1 MFNDC
6 LKITSD
12 IGAILVEQLL
22 SINGEIP
29 LSPWALL
36 GSTLD
41 SRVLT
46 LNEIEGT
53 VCSQVFTSRV
63 GTFGRSSLVNTGLN

>member
-29 LSPWALL
+29 LRPWAIL
-36 GSTLD
+36 GSRLN
-41 SRVLT
+41 SRVWT

-53 VCSQVFTSRV
+53 VCVQMFTSRV